1 PVSDRTTPRSRAA
14 GLPHEA
20 GPTSGLADNLL
31 PAQLPSKDAVKQ
43 APAASLDDPGSCRP
57 LGSIAMQAVWGS
69 AAALPGTV
77 VLDSWWFRPREL
89 RFAAGLDQ
97 VGTCEVLEIWCD
109 LPPDLARTRY
119 ARRDRP
125 AMFED
130 AWHLANDWDDWAS
143 QAQPLA
149 LSAVLR
155 VDISS
160 PVDYPELAAA
170 VLAQFAETPPANDT
184 PD

>member
-1 PVSDRTTPRSRAA
+1 
-14 GLPHEA
+14 
-20 GPTSGLADNLL
+20 
-31 PAQLPSKDAVKQ
+31 
-43 APAASLDDPGSCRP
+43 
-57 LGSIAMQAVWGS
+57 
-69 AAALPGTV
+69 
-77 VLDSWWFRPREL
+77 
-89 RFAAGLDQ
+89 
-97 VGTCEVLEIWCD
+97 
-109 LPPDLARTRY
+109 
-119 ARRDRP
+119 
-125 AMFED
+125 MFED